1 MTQNLSTFKPFSGIA
16 TFTSYTEVSATEN
29 EKKVYLSTIKSI
41 SGDSTL
47 QHFKDAQ
54 QKIDKEI

>member
-1 MTQNLSTFKPFSGIA
+1 PCSRFSGIA
-16 TFTSYTEVSATEN
+16 TITSYTEVSATEN
-29 EKKVYLSTIKSI
+29 EKKVYLSTIKSV